1 VPTCLEEL
9 PSISLM
15 QLSCVHPILS
25 MTLKTKK
32 GCFQI
37 SFPFSRYYICFCF
50 LKKRIHK
57 LCLRYFLALQK
68 HVPPAEP
75 DMIVESAEEIK
86 KNWQVE
92 LERIS
97 ANKTCITTIITNT
110 VSSFVEVKATF
121 AKRHFYAEQPL
132 EVSVHIR

>member
-1 VPTCLEEL
+1 
-9 PSISLM
+9 M
-15 QLSCVHPILS
+15 FLS
-25 MTLKTKK
+25 KK
-32 GCFQI
+32 K
-37 SFPFSRYYICFCF
+37 S
-50 LKKRIHK
+50 IHK
-57 LCLRYFLALQK
+57 LCLIYFLALQK

-75 DMIVESAEEIK
+75 DMNVESAEEIEK
-86 KNWQVE
+86 IWQVE

-121 AKRHFYAEQPL
+121 AKRHFYAEQPI